1 MDKELN
7 KLIEVYTAA
16 REQLLDTIVNYKG
29 VGTKVYANT
38 IYKQV
43 ELTLQELAK
52 AANDYSLSAVPKE
65 YEKALNETYAYFKRN
80 NLLMRPPASFARV
93 HHDTIY
99 LLVREMQHNISDGI
113 AQIGRQVLRYV
124 DSSRDEAL
132 RAAGLSATGEKLASG
147 STIRQMQKNLI
158 GKLQEQGFM
167 TVQYGSGGNAYQV
180 SLDIYTAMVARS
192 TTREAGNMARE
203 TQLKENGYD
212 LMKMSV
218 HFPTCEVC
226 APLQGRV
233 YSISGKDKRFPS
245 IERVYRN
252 GYRNV
257 HPNCRHVM
265 TPFVEELQTDDEM
278 QAEIAESNKPFVDPR
293 PEVEKKLY
301 NEGQAKNRRI
311 RQDRYQY
318 ERYKARLGEDAPK
331 SFSAFRRMKKVE
343 GEAWEN
349 LQGRYREVGQESMLA
364 QSIGKATPP
373 REYKNNFDDFEP
385 LKLSKKEEALLT
397 ELHKGTLDDGLE
409 HGLVVTPERV
419 VKSSLETAK
428 SVGMTSE
435 IKKIIDEAPPKSL
448 TLLHSHTN
456 STPPSVRD
464 LENLL
469 TPSVDKVGVIAYN
482 GDVFMVSIGSGDTP
496 SLKEFKLLSRKLAD
510 KANFDV
516 IKLPSFSGWSPE
528 ERNYVAIREQ
538 FFRIAR
544 ELKWKVEGGRIK

>member
-43 ELTLQELAK
+43 ELKLQELAK

-65 YEKALNETYAYFKRN
+65 YEKALLETYAYFKRN
-80 NLLMRPPASFARV
+80 NLLMRPPAAFARI

-99 LLVREMQHNISDGI
+99 LLVREMQYNISDGI
-113 AQIGRQVLRYV
+113 AQIGRQILRYV
-124 DSSRDEAL
+124 DTSRDEAL
-132 RAAGLSATGEKLASG
+132 RVSGLAATGEKLASG
-147 STIRQMQKNLI
+147 STVRQMQKNLV

-180 SLDIYTAMVARS
+180 SLDTYTAMVARS

-233 YSISGKDKRFPS
+233 YSISGKDKRFPP

-265 TPFVEELQTDDEM
+265 TPFIEELQTDDEM
-278 QAEIAESNKPFVDPR
+278 QIEIAESNKPFVDPR

-301 NEGQAKNRRI
+301 NKEQQKNRRI

-331 SFSAFRRMKKVE
+331 SFRAFRQMKTANGVK
-343 GEAWEN
+343 WEE
-349 LQGRYREVGQESMLA
+349 LQEKYRYTGVIDRIV
-364 QSIGKATPP
+364 
-373 REYKNNFDDFEP
+373 KNNPSAIVFE
-385 LKLSKKEEALLT
+385 
-397 ELHKGTLDDGLE
+397 KGTPVPKE
-409 HGLVVTPERV
+409 YFE
-419 VKSSLETAK
+419 SA
-428 SVGMTSE
+428 
-435 IKKIIDEAPPKSL
+435 KSL
-448 TLLHSHTN
+448 TPKQKDGIYHYSNYDEGVRMNKYLGGVLGSPSLDSVELTNLNNTSEALDNLMLPYDTVVWRGTQPELLEGFNGLQKRPISEWKGEPLTTHGFT
-456 STPPSVRD
+456 STSVYKD
-464 LENLL
+464 
-469 TPSVDKVGVIAYN
+469 VAYN
-482 GDVFMVSIGSGDTP
+482 KDVQMVILVPKGNRGAGYINEIS
-496 SLKEFKLLSRKLAD
+496 FN
-510 KANFDV
+510 KANG
-516 IKLPSFSGWSPE
+516 LPE
-528 ERNYVAIREQ
+528 EFEILLQKNQSIV
-538 FFRIAR
+538 
-544 ELKWKVEGGRIK
+544 